1 VSSVIYNVIKFNKGF
16 KKMKDAKTYRIK
28 GDFAEKAEEKRI
40 DYITK
45 NRKDITEA
53 EIINACIFK
62 GLKNLKDSEIEM
74 YLELARTK
82 KIK

>member
-1 VSSVIYNVIKFNKGF
+1 MREPK
-16 KKMKDAKTYRIK
+16 AYRIK

-53 EIINACIFK
+53 EIINAYIFK
-62 GLKNLKDSEIEM
+62 GMKEIKDSEIET
-74 YLELARTK
+74 YLELSRNK
-82 KIK
+82 KIV